1 MLKTSVAAS
10 SFLGFCRQLKR
21 EPKTL
26 EYYRWAL
33 DHLEAVCPDLPQGHH
48 PILDV
53 LSCDRLGPEWRYDL

>member
-1 MLKTSVAAS
+1 MKTSVAAS